1 MGNMLY
7 QSCDNKSTIKGSAT
21 AKPSNAAV
29 SSSLSSTK
37 DVTKTLLKS
46 KGK

>member
-7 QSCDNKSTIKGSAT
+7 QSCDNKNIIKGSAT

-29 SSSLSSTK
+29 STSLASAT
-37 DVTKTLLKS
+37 DLTKTLTKS
-46 KGK
+46 NGK